1 MPREDRQN
9 TLRAHMDNGRNR
21 LRPVMTS
28 INGDNSWLISF
39 PLPAAERVS
48 AGRSYYHVVLEPWLA
63 EPGDTISVAPWFLRV
78 QRNCVAAATDGA
90 SVDAVVRE
98 IEQAAGNTSP
108 AAAGVDAILI
118 CHTAP
123 DHAHRQTL
131 LTFAPSVPV
140 FAVSGAAKTISGWSH
155 FDRVVDIATFD
166 GTSSWQASHP
176 GAPLPDWLSA
186 MSLKTH
192 SLCYGFALVWS
203 HDDETH
209 EAILSF
215 PHGIRPDRDASVV
228 RGLLGASPPLR
239 ILAMMHPLKENF
251 FLGTLTSTGVRNG
264 LQLWR
269 MAGPKYWVNTGD
281 MEVIYGGLLSWGLND
296 KRHTLGWA
304 LKMEQIE
311 TRADANLARP
321 DLVNIENG
329 ACYVL
334 G

>member
-1 MPREDRQN
+1 MPTEDRQK
-9 TLRAHMDNGRNR
+9 TLRAHIDNGRNG

-39 PLPAAERVS
+39 PRPVAEHVS

-63 EPGDTISVAPWFLRV
+63 EPGYSVFVAPWFSRTH
-78 QRNCVAAATDGA
+78 RNCVAAATDGA

-98 IEQAAGNTSP
+98 IEQAAGSTGH
-108 AAAGVDAILI
+108 AAAGVDAIFI
-118 CHTAP
+118 CYAGA
-123 DHAHRQTL
+123 DHGDRQTL

-140 FAVSGAAKTISGWSH
+140 FADPAAAKTISGWGH

-176 GAPLPDWLSA
+176 GAPLPGWLSV

-192 SLCYGFALVWS
+192 FHCFGFALVWS
-203 HDDETH
+203 HDDEKH
-209 EAILSF
+209 EVILSF
-215 PHGIRPDRDASVV
+215 PHGFRPEKDTSVV
-228 RGLLGASPPLR
+228 GSLLGASPPLR
-239 ILAMMHPLKENF
+239 ILAMMHPLKESF
-251 FLGTLTSTGVRNG
+251 VWGTLMSPGVRNG

-281 MEVIYGGLLSWGLND
+281 MEFIYAGVFMWGVYD
-296 KRHTLGWA
+296 KRHTLDWA
-304 LKMEQIE
+304 LKLEQNE
-311 TRADANLARP
+311 TRADAHLARP
-321 DLVNIENG
+321 GLVNIENG

-334 G
+334 E